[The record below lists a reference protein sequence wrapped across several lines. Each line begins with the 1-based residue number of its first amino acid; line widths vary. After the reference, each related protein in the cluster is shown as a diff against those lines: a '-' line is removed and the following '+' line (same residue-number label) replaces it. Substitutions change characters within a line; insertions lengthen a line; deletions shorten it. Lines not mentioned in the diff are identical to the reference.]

1 MRLYLDNCCFNRPY
15 DDQSQ
20 TRVQLETLAKLHVQD
35 ELRSGV
41 HELAWS
47 YVLDFENANNPFPER
62 REAIAAWKNLAAA
75 NVSSETAEL
84 LDIAEELQRQGVKA
98 MDALHVACAS
108 VAGCDRF
115 LTTDRR
121 LLRARTEGVVLQN
134 PVDFVATEDIDEK

>member
-20 TRVQLETLAKLHVQD
+20 IRVQLETLAKLHVQD
-35 ELRSGV
+35 ELRAGI
-41 HELAWS
+41 HELVWS
-47 YVLDFENANNPFPER
+47 YILDFENAHNPFPER
-62 REAIAAWKNLAAA
+62 REAIAAWKELAAVD
-75 NVSSETAEL
+75 VSSETAEV
-84 LDIAEELQRQGVKA
+84 LDLAEELQGQGVKA

-121 LLRARTEGVVLQN
+121 LLKAKTEDVVLQN
-134 PVDFVATEDIDEK
+134 PVDFVATEAIDEE